1 MPSRHRYQQIAV
13 DMNERIKVQNAQLN
27 PLPDQL
33 QAHRGDLDQVNLR
46 LKRAAKKASHESPI
60 CTYW

>member
-1 MPSRHRYQQIAV
+1 
-13 DMNERIKVQNAQLN
+13 MNERVKVQNAQLN

-46 LKRAAKKASHESPI
+46 LKRAAKKVSRESSQ
-60 CTYW
+60 